1 MAIPGRYKRY
11 IWLFLAF
18 LILLLVSSTALLHY
32 DYEEQYR
39 QDVGKFHFHTESGN
53 RMGQEH
59 AILYDEEKN
68 ETLYED
74 GKWTSYNFGVAFYW
88 SLVTVSTVGYGDVF
102 PVSEAGLVIGSVLI
116 LMGLGFF
123 GIIIGTISS
132 ILVESKLKGV
142 LGMHK
147 NKFEGH
153 DVICGWTPVSK
164 VVLPELITADRKV
177 IVITEDPDDIP
188 DIQRAGTKENVFVIH
203 GDPSSEKVLEEA
215 RVKFAKTVIIST
227 DEDER
232 NLIISLH
239 IKEVNPN
246 ARIVVKIN
254 REELRKTLQIAGV
267 TYVSSP
273 YVTSGRLIASAAF
286 EPEVA
291 WMVDDVTTGTTGYDL
306 AQYTLKDK
314 EELVNKKFEHV
325 SRIIRRETTAML
337 LGVARYQEGT
347 MYKLHLNPPEDL
359 IVKNHDILLVLCS
372 MDDHPKLESFLGV
385 KEGR

>member
-1 MAIPGRYKRY
+1 MNIPDRYKRY
-11 IWLFLAF
+11 FWLFLALF
-18 LILLLVSSTALLHY
+18 ILLLTSSTALLHY

-39 QDVGKFHFHTESGN
+39 QDVGKFSYHTEPGY
-53 RMGQEH
+53 RMGEEY
-59 AILYDEEKN
+59 AIYFNPEKN

-74 GKWTSYNFGVAFYW
+74 EKWTSYNYGVAFYW

-102 PVSEAGLVIGSVLI
+102 PVSGEGLVIGALLI
-116 LMGLGFF
+116 AFGLGFF
-123 GIIIGTISS
+123 GVIIGTISS
-132 ILVESKLKGV
+132 ILVESKIRGV
-142 LGMHK
+142 LGMHSS
-147 NKFEGH
+147 KFEGH

-164 VVLPELITADRKV
+164 VVLPELITAGRKV
-177 IVITEDPDDIP
+177 IVITENPDDIP
-188 DIQRAGTKENVFVIH
+188 DIQRGGTKERVFVIH

-215 RVKFAKTVIIST
+215 RVKYAKTVIICT

-239 IKEVNPN
+239 MKEVNPN
-246 ARIVVKIN
+246 ARIVVKIK

-273 YVTSGRLIASAAF
+273 YVTAGRLIASAAF

-291 WMVDDVTTGTTGYDL
+291 WMVDDVTTRKSGFDL

-314 EELVNKKFEHV
+314 EELINKKFEDV
-325 SRIIRRETTAML
+325 SRVIRKKTTAML
-337 LGVARYQEGT
+337 LGIARLEKGST
-347 MYKLHLNPPEDL
+347 YKLHLNPSEDL

-372 MDDHPKLESFLGV
+372 MDDHPRLESFLGV
-385 KEGR
+385 PEGR

>member
-1 MAIPGRYKRY
+1 MIIPTKYMRYF
-11 IWLFLAF
+11 WLFLTF
-18 LILLLVSSTALLHY
+18 SILLLISSTALLHY

-39 QDVGKFHFHTESGN
+39 QDVGKFHFHTEPGN
-53 RMGQEH
+53 RMGQEN
-59 AILYDEEKN
+59 ALFYDKEKN

-74 GKWTSYNFGVAFYW
+74 GKWTSYNFGIAFYW

-102 PVSEAGLVIGSVLI
+102 PVSEAGLVIGSLLI
-116 LMGLGFF
+116 ALGLGFF

-132 ILVESKLKGV
+132 ILVESKLRGV

-147 NKFEGH
+147 SKFEGH

-164 VVLPELITADRKV
+164 VVLPELIKADRKV
-177 IVITEDPDDIP
+177 TIITENPDDIP
-188 DIQRAGTKENVFVIH
+188 DIGRAGSKENLFVIH
-203 GDPSSEKVLEEA
+203 GDPSLETVLEEA
-215 RVKFAKTVIIST
+215 RVKFAKTVIVCT

-286 EPEVA
+286 EPEIA

-314 EELVNKKFEHV
+314 KELVNMKFEKV

-337 LGVARYQEGT
+337 LGVARRQDDT
-347 MYKLHLNPPEDL
+347 VYKLHLNPEEDL
-359 IVKNHDILLVLCS
+359 IVKNHDILLFLCS
-372 MDDHPKLESFLGV
+372 MDDHPRLESYLGV

>member
-1 MAIPGRYKRY
+1 MAIPERYMRY
-11 IWLFLAF
+11 FWLFLALF
-18 LILLLVSSTALLHY
+18 ILLLVSSTALLHC

-39 QDVGKFHFHTESGN
+39 QDVGKFHYHTEPGD
-53 RMGQEH
+53 RMGEENT
-59 AILYDEEKN
+59 LFYDEEKN

-74 GKWTSYNFGVAFYW
+74 EKWTSYNFGVAFYW
-88 SLVTVSTVGYGDVF
+88 SLVTVSTVGYGDIF
-102 PVSEAGLVIGSVLI
+102 PVSEAGLVIGSLLI
-116 LMGLGFF
+116 AVGLGFF
-123 GIIIGTISS
+123 GVIIGTISS
-132 ILVESKLKGV
+132 ILVESKIRGV
-142 LGMHK
+142 LGMNK
-147 NKFEGH
+147 SKFEGH
-153 DVICGWTPVSK
+153 DVICGWTAVSK
-164 VVLPELITADRKV
+164 VVLPELIAADRKV

-188 DIQRAGTKENVFVIH
+188 DIGRAGTKENIHVIH
-203 GDPSSEKVLEEA
+203 GDPSLEKVLEEA
-215 RVKFAKTVIIST
+215 RVKFAKTVIVCT

-314 EELVNKKFEHV
+314 EELINKQFETV
-325 SRIIRRETTAML
+325 SRIIRKKTTAML
-337 LGVARYQEGT
+337 LGVARKQDDT

-359 IVKNHDILLVLCS
+359 VVKNNDILLVLCS
-372 MDDHPKLESFLGV
+372 MDDHPRLESFLGV

>member
-1 MAIPGRYKRY
+1 MAIPDRYKRY
-11 IWLFLAF
+11 FWLIIALF
-18 LILLLVSSTALLHY
+18 ILLLVSSTALLHY

-39 QDVGKFHFHTESGN
+39 QDVGKFQYHSEPGN
-53 RMGQEH
+53 RMGDKN
-59 AILYDEEKN
+59 ALFFDEDKN
-68 ETLYED
+68 ETLYAD
-74 GKWTSYNFGVAFYW
+74 GKWTSYNFGIAFYW

-102 PVSEAGLVIGSVLI
+102 PVSDAGLIIGSVLI
-116 LMGLGFF
+116 AVGLGFF
-123 GIIIGTISS
+123 GVIIGTISS
-132 ILVESKLKGV
+132 ILVESKIRGV
-142 LGMHK
+142 LGMNK
-147 NKFEGH
+147 SKFEEH

-164 VVLPELITADRKV
+164 VVLPELIAADREV
-177 IVITEDPDDIP
+177 VVITEDPDDIP
-188 DIQRAGTKENVFVIH
+188 DIYRAGPKENLFVIQ
-203 GDPSSEKVLEEA
+203 GDPSLETVLEEA
-215 RVKFAKTVIIST
+215 RVNYAKTVIICT

-239 IKEVNPN
+239 IKEVNPK

-286 EPEVA
+286 EPEIA

-314 EELVNKKFEHV
+314 EELVNKQFERV

-337 LGVARYQEGT
+337 LGVARREDDKK
-347 MYKLHLNPPEDL
+347 YKLLLNPPEDF

-372 MDDHPKLESFLGV
+372 MDDHPQLESFLGV